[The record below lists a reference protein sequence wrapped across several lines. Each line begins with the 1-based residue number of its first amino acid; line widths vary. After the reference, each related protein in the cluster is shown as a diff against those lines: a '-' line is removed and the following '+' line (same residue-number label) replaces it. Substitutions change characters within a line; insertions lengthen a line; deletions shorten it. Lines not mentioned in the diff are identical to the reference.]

1 MIDYKIASC
10 YLNNASMNA
19 IFDYKIENTGQDQTV
34 FNEVFDG
41 KHPCQSKTLGWGEN
55 TLEKSL
61 FLTQNDP
68 RKTALAKIQSRWEL
82 FNETNTDGTDWD

>member
-41 KHPCQSKTLGWGEN
+41 KNPCRSKTLGWGEN
-55 TLEKSL
+55 TLEKKFVS
-61 FLTQNDP
+61 DP
-68 RKTALAKIQSRWEL
+68 KRSKKNSS
-82 FNETNTDGTDWD
+82 G